1 MLGRRKYMTT
11 IVNSPAPA
19 NDGGS
24 SSGLLIGF
32 FMVIVLGLIFF
43 YFGLPAIRR
52 MGSATPQINVP
63 NQIDVNVKQTP

>member
-1 MLGRRKYMTT
+1 MTT

-19 NDGGS
+19 NDNDNNG
-24 SSGLLIGF
+24 GLLVAIFGL
-32 FMVIVLGLIFF
+32 MVLGFLFF

-52 MGSATPQINVP
+52 MGSTTPQVNIP